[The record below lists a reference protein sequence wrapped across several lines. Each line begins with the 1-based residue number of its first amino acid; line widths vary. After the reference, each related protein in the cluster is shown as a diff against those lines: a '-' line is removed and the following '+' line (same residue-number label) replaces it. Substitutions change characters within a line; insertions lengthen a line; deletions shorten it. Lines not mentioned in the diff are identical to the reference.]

1 MHTRPDALP
10 GSITTEVKMT
20 ARNGSAE
27 GRSNVE
33 SGSGT
38 VTVGD
43 GEAAYCWA
51 RMPRSI
57 PTDAASHGAT
67 R

>member
-1 MHTRPDALP
+1 
-10 GSITTEVKMT
+10 MT